1 MQTLTKTFNH
11 SVKHRKKDGEE
22 KTGKKSLETETE
34 RAKSNADPLENG
46 ERLDAFVWGENISYE
61 WTRVLEN
68 KRRREGIEEWIYLSF
83 SRICWTCTIGPTV
96 NV

>member
-1 MQTLTKTFNH
+1 MCYLNYAAMFSAKVDVLSRIGPKKTTKKKKKIDEMQTLTKTFNH

-46 ERLDAFVWGENISYE
+46 ERLDAFV
-61 WTRVLEN
+61 
-68 KRRREGIEEWIYLSF
+68 
-83 SRICWTCTIGPTV
+83 
-96 NV
+96 

>member
-1 MQTLTKTFNH
+1 MLNIE
-11 SVKHRKKDGEE
+11 KKDGEE

>member
-46 ERLDAFVWGENISYE
+46 ERLDAFV
-61 WTRVLEN
+61 
-68 KRRREGIEEWIYLSF
+68 
-83 SRICWTCTIGPTV
+83 
-96 NV
+96 